1 MYFFSISNLVSL
13 FAYLSKSLNLEIS
26 KELSEYDKLKEKLNL
41 NEKQTRSRIEQA
53 LSSTWTSTRTKL
65 MQILVDS
72 YKTNSTQSS
81 LFLMALSSLLNT
93 TSEYV
98 LSLSPTQTPNEA
110 HDEPSPTILNQ
121 RKWSECLVDFILN
134 IKENKNA
141 NENEY
146 ISSFNYNQWL
156 SVDELKFLFKLYKT
170 STDEEILYFLASIL
184 HASCINLTI
193 SNYLIKYI
201 HNTINLNFK
210 NLTGQNKDFH
220 NKLEALSKYI
230 KMQIKSPNSTID
242 LDQNTNINENIHF
255 LLNSLDLTNA
265 QTNSNFHLNVLV
277 ECLHVLH
284 DEESI
289 FYDEEGFLEKL
300 IEMCFSNIVDSNNKT
315 NKNNF
320 DHVKCLVN
328 LVCIGYKAN
337 MVNNDKVI
345 RLYEYLNK
353 VSIFMSGRYL
363 VKQILNV
370 FVFDF

>member
-1 MYFFSISNLVSL
+1 
-13 FAYLSKSLNLEIS
+13 
-26 KELSEYDKLKEKLNL
+26 
-41 NEKQTRSRIEQA
+41 
-53 LSSTWTSTRTKL
+53 

-72 YKTNSTQSS
+72 YKTNSTQSC
-81 LFLMALSSLLNT
+81 LFLLALSSLLNT

-98 LSLSPTQTPNEA
+98 ISLSPTQTSNEA

-184 HASCINLTI
+184 HASCVNLKI

-210 NLTGQNKDFH
+210 KLMGENKDFRV
-220 NKLEALSKYI
+220 KLEALSKYI
-230 KMQIKSPNSTID
+230 KMQIKSPNSSID

-255 LLNSLDLTNA
+255 LLNSLDLTNT
-265 QTNSNFHLNVLV
+265 QTNSNFHLNALV
-277 ECLHVLH
+277 ECLHALH

-289 FYDEEGFLEKL
+289 YYDEEGFLEKL
-300 IEMCFSNIVDSNNKT
+300 IEMCFSNIVDSNSKT

-353 VSIFMSGRYL
+353 VSVFMPDRYL
-363 VKQILNV
+363 VRQILNV
-370 FVFDF
+370 FIFEF